1 MHSGIIHSNEG
12 LTLETSVFNYS
23 SALTSL
29 TLMSIFF
36 TSARCCHPLK
46 VGKKDITSTYRA
58 MTSLKIGLLTKSMSW
73 IQVQKLQ
80 GCHGNHEDM

>member
-23 SALTSL
+23 SALTPL
-29 TLMSIFF
+29 TLMSSFF
-36 TSARCCHPLK
+36 TSACCCHPLK
-46 VGKKDITSTYRA
+46 VGKKDIISTYRA
-58 MTSLKIGLLTKSMSW
+58 MTSLKIGLLTKFMSW

-80 GCHGNHEDM
+80 GCLGNHEDM